1 MGKSHQA
8 HLRSPQTLITM
19 LKITVDRSDDRLY
32 SFEVFTAD
40 REVIV
45 ETFRAVL
52 LAMGFTFGEIDQMVP
67 DHVEPYDL
75 DEDL

>member
-1 MGKSHQA
+1 MGKSQQT

>member
-1 MGKSHQA
+1 MGKSQQT
-8 HLRSPQTLITM
+8 HLRSTQTLITM

>member
-1 MGKSHQA
+1 
-8 HLRSPQTLITM
+8 M

>member
-1 MGKSHQA
+1 MGKSQQT
-8 HLRSPQTLITM
+8 HLRSTQTLITM

-32 SFEVFTAD
+32 SFEVFSND

-67 DHVEPYDL
+67 DHIEPYDL

>member
-1 MGKSHQA
+1 MGKSQQA
-8 HLRSPQTLITM
+8 HLRSPQALITM

-52 LAMGFTFGEIDQMVP
+52 LAMGFSFGEIDQMVP